1 MRLISI
7 VDYPA
12 KNRRLKMF
20 SNQPGLQFYTGN
32 FLPRDGMLGKVII
45 LIVVCRRDVLT
56 ITDD

>member
-45 LIVVCRRDVLT
+45 VVCRSDVLT

>member
-12 KNRRLKMF
+12 KNRRIKMF

-32 FLPRDGMLGKVII
+32 FLPRAGMLGKV
-45 LIVVCRRDVLT
+45 VVFRRDVVT

>member
-45 LIVVCRRDVLT
+45 VVCRSDVLT
-56 ITDD
+56 VTDD